1 MTTIMRYFTSICFAA
16 LPAVAVFLCFRP
28 YRMRALAAMKLKSP
42 ARREIC
48 LCLFIASVFGIFG
61 LTLRP
66 DFIFEDSP
74 GLWGNI
80 RFLVERPSWDSNLS
94 LIPFTVFKDYAEDLF
109 KSPVYFIL
117 TVVNFLG
124 NLAMFLPI
132 GFFPA
137 LLFSGAT
144 LKRSAAIGLGMS
156 AFIEAAQYFM
166 MRNSAVDD
174 VILNT
179 AGAMVGFAIY
189 KILSKKCSS
198 FTDSFLCSEI

>member
-66 DFIFEDSP
+66 DFIFEVSP

-144 LKRSAAIGLGMS
+144 LNARRQSGSECRLSSKRRSTS
-156 AFIEAAQYFM
+156 
-166 MRNSAVDD
+166 
-174 VILNT
+174 
-179 AGAMVGFAIY
+179 
-189 KILSKKCSS
+189 
-198 FTDSFLCSEI
+198 